1 MLKKTLDTFGPHME
15 GGMHRLLQ
23 EHMANATSHTSSSQT
38 YSFWSLGT
46 AKTGLLTSMISQ
58 AQWDK

>member
-1 MLKKTLDTFGPHME
+1 MLKKMLDTFGPHME
-15 GGMHRLLQ
+15 GGMHCLLQ
-23 EHMANATSHTSSSQT
+23 EHMTNATSHTSRSQT
-38 YSFWSLGT
+38 QLWSLGT